1 MRWLS
6 SGLRRDV
13 CVVLYALDGSTG
25 QEAKATLEDHY
36 DRRLSPDRF
45 YGALEALVDAG
56 HATERADGVH
66 DRYALTG
73 VVRTALYI
81 YTTVGERPTDS
92 ENVDSAVPT
101 A

>member
-13 CVVLYALDGSTG
+13 CVVLYALDGPTG

-66 DRYALTG
+66 DRYALTE
-73 VVRTALYI
+73 A
-81 YTTVGERPTDS
+81 GERALRAHAAWVADRVETDDPPG
-92 ENVDSAVPT
+92 E
-101 A
+101 